1 MKTNVG
7 LIGRGKWSLKLKS
20 KLIKNTNLK
29 FVCGKNTNFKLVFLI
44 NFDFN
49 FKPHLPLPI
58 NPTFVFISYLK
69 F

>member
-1 MKTNVG
+1 
-7 LIGRGKWSLKLKS
+7 
-20 KLIKNTNLK
+20 
-29 FVCGKNTNFKLVFLI
+29 LI

-49 FKPHLPLPI
+49 FKLHLPLPI